1 MKEESEERNPQEEEK
16 EIDLLELAYK
26 LWSQKKLLFVWCLWG
41 ALAGLII
48 AFSIPKEYTTEVKLA
63 PESQSTRM
71 SFSGGL
77 SALASMAGLSTS
89 SGGGS
94 DAVYPQ
100 LYPDIVESVPFAT
113 SLFNVPLTDSEGNTF
128 TLREYLKDDISRPWW
143 SHVMGFPMKA
153 VGFVLSIGRSGDKE
167 ETDTVL
173 VVDNFK
179 LTPEEMG
186 LVGMIRA
193 RVKASVDQKTNLI
206 SIETEMQDPL
216 VSAVLADTVV
226 KRLQDYVTDYRTNKA
241 RKDLE
246 YAEMLNREAQQAY
259 YDAQQRLADYI
270 DRNQNLATRS
280 AQVTKDRL
288 ENESELAF
296 NVFNETAIQ
305 VQNAKSKVQETTP
318 VYTEITPATVPI
330 RPTSPTKGLII
341 GGCVFLAFIACSAW
355 ILFGT
360 PLVAEYK
367 SKVKEYQANEPE
379 KAEDKDSED
388 NDGSS
393 PRKFFKKKQK

>member
-1 MKEESEERNPQEEEK
+1 MKEESEERNPQDEEK

-330 RPTSPTKGLII
+330 RPTSPKKGLII

-379 KAEDKDSED
+379 KTEDKDSED

>member
-1 MKEESEERNPQEEEK
+1 MKEESEEKNPQEEEK

-26 LWSQKKLLFVWCLWG
+26 LWSRKKLILVWCLWG

-48 AFSIPKEYTTEVKLA
+48 AFSIPKEYSTEVKLA
-63 PESQSTRM
+63 PESQSARM

-113 SLFNVPLTDSEGNTF
+113 SLFNVPLTDSEGKTF
-128 TLREYLKDDISRPWW
+128 TLREYLKEDISRPWW

-153 VGFVLSIGRSGDKE
+153 VGTVMSIGRSKDKE
-167 ETDTVL
+167 EADTIVI
-173 VVDNFK
+173 VDNFQ

-186 LVGMIRA
+186 LVGMIRS

-246 YAEMLNREAQQAY
+246 YAEMLNREAQQSY
-259 YDAQQRLADYI
+259 YEAQQRLADYM
-270 DRNQNLATRS
+270 DRNQNLATQS

-318 VYTEITPATVPI
+318 VYTVITPSTVPL
-330 RPTSPTKGLII
+330 RPTSPKKGLII

-360 PLVAEYK
+360 PLIAEYK
-367 SKVKEYQANEPE
+367 TKVKEYRANEPE
-379 KAEDKDSED
+379 TTDEEE
-388 NDGSS
+388 GESS
-393 PRKFFKKKQK
+393 GRKFFRRKRK

>member
-1 MKEESEERNPQEEEK
+1 MKDDPEVNKPEEEEK

-26 LWSQKKLLFVWCLWG
+26 LWSQRKLLLVWCMWG
-41 ALAGLII
+41 AIAGLII
-48 AFSIPKEYTTEVKLA
+48 AFSIPKEYTTEIKLA
-63 PESQSTRM
+63 PESQGTRM

-77 SALASMAGLSTS
+77 SALASMAGLSTGS
-89 SGGGS
+89 SSGS

-113 SLFNVPLTDSEGNTF
+113 SLFNVPLTDSEGN
-128 TLREYLKDDISRPWW
+128 EYLLRDYLKKEIKKPWW
-143 SHVMGFPMKA
+143 GYITGLPMRA
-153 VGFVLSIGRSGDKE
+153 VGFVLSGGKKKDE
-167 ETDTVL
+167 VDTIIIT
-173 VVDNFK
+173 DNFK

-186 LVGMIRA
+186 LVGMIRS

-216 VSAVLADTVV
+216 ISAVLADTVV

-241 RKDLE
+241 RKDLD
-246 YAEMLNREAQQAY
+246 YAEMLNSEAQDAY
-259 YDAQQRLADYI
+259 YEAQQRLADYV
-270 DRNQNLATRS
+270 DRNQNLATKS

-288 ENESELAF
+288 ENEADLAF
-296 NVFNETAIQ
+296 NVYNETAIQ

-330 RPTSPTKGLII
+330 QPTSPKKGLII
-341 GGCVFLAFIACSAW
+341 GGFIFLAFVACAAW

-360 PLVAEYK
+360 PLVSEYK
-367 SKVKEYQANEPE
+367 SKVKEYQGNQETSQEGNEGSPE
-379 KAEDKDSED
+379 RGEEFPADKE
-388 NDGSS
+388 
-393 PRKFFKKKQK
+393 KE